1 MPRREGLPSSPSTPA
16 SAERAALRQIKK
28 YANRK
33 LYDMEE
39 KRYIS
44 LRGIAALVREGED
57 VQVLDNETGDDITS
71 LILSQILR
79 QQESAGGLLP
89 RPLLTALIRRGS
101 GGLAHL
107 RGSLQSS
114 LQALKTLEEDLDQRI
129 EALAQR
135 GEISLSEAQELREEM
150 AARAQERQAEAEER
164 ILEEIEGSLARLGVP
179 TKRDVAA
186 LHDRLAEIETKVDS
200 LLSTQ

>member
-1 MPRREGLPSSPSTPA
+1 
-16 SAERAALRQIKK
+16 
-28 YANRK
+28 K

-79 QQESAGGLLP
+79 EQERAGSLLP
-89 RPLLTALIRRGS
+89 PPLLTALVRRGS
-101 GGLAHL
+101 GGLAYL

-114 LQALKTLEEDLDQRI
+114 LHALKTLEDDLDQRI

-164 ILEEIEGSLARLGVP
+164 ILEEIEGSLVRLGVP
-179 TKRDVAA
+179 TRSDIQGLQNQLDGIAAKVHSLVA
-186 LHDRLAEIETKVDS
+186 LRGQDTSH
-200 LLSTQ
+200 

>member
-1 MPRREGLPSSPSTPA
+1 
-16 SAERAALRQIKK
+16 LRQIKK

-79 QQESAGGLLP
+79 QQERAGGLLP

-101 GGLAHL
+101 GGLAYL

-129 EALAQR
+129 ETLAQR

-150 AARAQERQAEAEER
+150 AARARERQSEAEER
-164 ILEEIEGSLARLGVP
+164 ILEEIEGSLTRLGVP
-179 TKRDVAA
+179 RKRDVEA
-186 LHDRLAEIETKVDS
+186 LHHRLAEIEAKVDS
-200 LLSTQ
+200 LLSTR

>member
-1 MPRREGLPSSPSTPA
+1 
-16 SAERAALRQIKK
+16 LRQIKK

-79 QQESAGGLLP
+79 QQERAGGLLP

-179 TKRDVAA
+179 TKRDVEA
-186 LHDRLAEIETKVDS
+186 LHDRLAEIEAKVDS
-200 LLSTQ
+200 LLSTR

>member
-1 MPRREGLPSSPSTPA
+1 M
-16 SAERAALRQIKK
+16 RQIKK

-33 LYDMEE
+33 LYDTVE

-44 LRGIAALVREGED
+44 LRGIAALVRDGEE
-57 VQVLDNETGDDITS
+57 VQVLDNESGEDITS
-71 LILSQILR
+71 LILSQVLR
-79 QQESAGGLLP
+79 EQERAGGLLP
-89 RPLLTALIRRGS
+89 LALLTALIRSGS

-114 LQALKTLEEDLDQRI
+114 FQALKTLEDDLDQRL

-150 AARAQERQAEAEER
+150 AARARERQAEAEER

-179 TKRDVAA
+179 TNSDIAA
-186 LHDRLAEIETKVDS
+186 LSQALVEIETKVDS
-200 LLSTQ
+200 LLSAQ